1 MAFQRI
7 TTSILLSLVLSAP
20 CLGEERFLGGTL
32 HGASLRE
39 WHTASSQ
46 NQLAT
51 LADIIGR
58 MLNIGDPM
66 VLKTRSMAVQSCMN
80 RVASNYALRS
90 QAVSD
95 TALACMAELG
105 YFR

>member
-1 MAFQRI
+1 MAFQRL
-7 TTSILLSLVLSAP
+7 TTGILLSLVLSAP
-20 CLGEERFLGGTL
+20 VGADEFLGGNL

-51 LADIIGR
+51 LADIVGR
-58 MLNIGDPM
+58 MLNIGDPII
-66 VLKTRSMAVQSCMN
+66 LKTKTLEVQSCIN
-80 RVASNYALRS
+80 RVARNYTLRS
-90 QAVSD
+90 QSVTD

-105 YFR
+105 YLGR